1 METIH
6 SFSDSAPPPP
16 AQLFRATGAAFARIA
31 KLLKD
36 EPAGTAFVIQVQG
49 GGCSGFQYL
58 FDLKTHAPS
67 ATDCVLREGTA
78 VIVIDD
84 LSLEMLKNSE
94 LDYEE
99 TLASAG
105 FVIRNPN
112 ATAKCGCGNSFSIG

>member
-1 METIH
+1 METTQ
-6 SFSDSAPPPP
+6 SPAGSAPPPP

-49 GGCSGFQYL
+49 GGCSGFQYH
-58 FDLKTHAPS
+58 FDLKPHAPS